1 MKLDRTEAIAEA
13 DRRDATLQSL
23 SVALPD
29 LRIRLHSH
37 SERHSINMLQIDA
50 DKYFWHAKCGF
61 DWLDPIFYTDE
72 RHRLPDMSGIEECR
86 SRIRAR
92 RLAERARSS
101 E

>member
-13 DRRDATLQSL
+13 DRRDAILQPL
-23 SVALPD
+23 FVALPD

-72 RHRLPDMSGIEECR
+72 DVPDCR
-86 SRIRAR
+86 V
-92 RLAERARSS
+92 AE
-101 E
+101 